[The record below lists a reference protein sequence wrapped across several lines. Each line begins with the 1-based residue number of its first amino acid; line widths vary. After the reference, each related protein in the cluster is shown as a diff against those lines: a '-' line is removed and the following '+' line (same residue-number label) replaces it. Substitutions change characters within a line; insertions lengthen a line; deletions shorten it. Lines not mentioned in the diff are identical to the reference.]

1 MAVQE
6 KLKGILG
13 KAKERWTALGKK
25 IKIAI
30 GAGAVVAVVLIA
42 VLVSM
47 GLNRPY
53 VALFTDLNSNDMGAM
68 VSYLTENG
76 ITGYKIEGED
86 TILATEDQAD
96 ALRAA
101 LIQAGYLNSG
111 FAYSTYLDNVS
122 SLTTESERNTLLRFE
137 TQDRTAATIRYFVGV
152 KDAIVEIS
160 PGQNNSFIL
169 DSSNVIEAS
178 AHVTVVM
185 YDGMEVTDEL
195 AQSIRTLISH
205 SIEGLDI
212 TNVSISDQYGN
223 LYSDQDSYGDIA
235 DVSELKQ
242 KLEEETNNKIRTS
255 VMQVLIP
262 LFGIDNVRV
271 GVNSVVDVDR
281 TYTDST
287 DYSLEEGATEG
298 IIGKRIYD
306 QEIIRGDEAANGGVV
321 GTQENADFNT
331 YVETPMETD
340 GNETLVSSKG
350 EDNMLVDTTK
360 RQVEHLAGTVTDV
373 MVSVT
378 INQNTIGETNLADLY
393 SHVARAAGIGV
404 DQQDDKISIL
414 VSPFYTDTATGGDE
428 IVAGVPMWWVIYA
441 AAGGLCLF
449 VLLLILIL
457 VLRSRSKKK
466 KQQQL
471 EAEQAAA
478 QQEAEEA
485 AAANLAAVLAAGE
498 TAAAD
503 GSQGADIMEMET
515 EKSME
520 LRKLV
525 RRFAEENPEIAAQM
539 VKTWLRES
547 EE

>member
-1 MAVQE
+1 MQE

>member
-1 MAVQE
+1 MQE

-428 IVAGVPMWWVIYA
+428 IVAGVPIMWVIYA
-441 AAGGLCLF
+441 AAGGLGLF

>member
-1 MAVQE
+1 M
-6 KLKGILG
+6 
-13 KAKERWTALGKK
+13 
-25 IKIAI
+25 
-30 GAGAVVAVVLIA
+30 
-42 VLVSM
+42 
-47 GLNRPY
+47 
-53 VALFTDLNSNDMGAM
+53 
-68 VSYLTENG
+68 
-76 ITGYKIEGED
+76 
-86 TILATEDQAD
+86 
-96 ALRAA
+96 
-101 LIQAGYLNSG
+101 
-111 FAYSTYLDNVS
+111 
-122 SLTTESERNTLLRFE
+122 RFE
-137 TQDRTAATIRYFVGV
+137 IQDRTAATIRQFVGV

-169 DSSNVIEAS
+169 DSSNVVEAS

-185 YDGMEVTDEL
+185 YDGMEVTDDL
-195 AQSIRTLISH
+195 AKSIRTLISH

-223 LYSDQDSYGDIA
+223 LYSDQDSYADIA

-321 GTQENADFNT
+321 GTQENSDFNT

-360 RQVEHLAGTVTDV
+360 KQVEHLAGTVTDV

-393 SHVARAAGIGV
+393 DHVARAAGIGV

-428 IVAGVPMWWVIYA
+428 TVAGVPMWVIYA
-441 AAGGLCLF
+441 AAAGLGVF
-449 VLLLILIL
+449 VLLLVLIL

-478 QQEAEEA
+478 QQEAEAA

-498 TAAAD
+498 AASAD

>member
-1 MAVQE
+1 MQE

-137 TQDRTAATIRYFVGV
+137 IQDRTAATIRQFVGV

>member
-13 KAKERWTALGKK
+13 NVKERWMALGKK

-53 VALFTDLNSNDMGAM
+53 VTLFTDLNSNDMGAM

-137 TQDRTAATIRYFVGV
+137 IQDRTAATIRQFVGV

-169 DSSNVIEAS
+169 DSSNVVEAS

-185 YDGMEVTDEL
+185 YDGMEVTDDL
-195 AQSIRTLISH
+195 AKSIRTLISH

-223 LYSDQDSYGDIA
+223 LYSDQDSYADIA

-306 QEIIRGDEAANGGVV
+306 QKIIRGDEAANGGVV
-321 GTQENADFNT
+321 GTQENSDFNT

-360 RQVEHLAGTVTDV
+360 KQVEHLAGTVTDV

-393 SHVARAAGIGV
+393 DHVARAAGIGV

-428 IVAGVPMWWVIYA
+428 TVAGVPMWVIYA
-441 AAGGLCLF
+441 AAAGLGVF
-449 VLLLILIL
+449 VLLLVLIL

-478 QQEAEEA
+478 QQEAEAA

-498 TAAAD
+498 AASAD

>member
-428 IVAGVPMWWVIYA
+428 IVAGVPIMWVIYA
-441 AAGGLCLF
+441 AAGGLGLF